1 MFGVL
6 ISAYAVSPGRGS
18 EPGMG
23 WNFVRVIDG
32 LGHSNILITAT
43 KWKDSIEEKKHLI
56 PNTRV
61 VYIRRFRFR
70 LLERIL
76 PQSYYLTYVLWQF
89 QVFLAVLLRDLH
101 KKTNIIHHLNMAGY
115 REPGFLWLFNK
126 PFVIGPLGGL
136 DQFPT
141 GSLGLVSQKIRFQA
155 KVKNILNLVQ
165 RLFHI
170 RIRLIAL
177 KANRVFIF
185 GSDSNRLIANKIWG
199 LANAYKIQEVFSH
212 KSVEF
217 GALSKSKKFKICWI
231 GLHESRKNL
240 VMLLQALENLTFDY
254 SLVVIGDGPMLEY
267 HRQIADNKLD
277 YSKVRF
283 TGKISREATLKELR
297 ESNVFVQTSL
307 YDLTSTVVAEAISE
321 GVPVIACNHMGFSD
335 IVDDSV
341 GSLIEIGSFD
351 DMCRE
356 LGRILTHYFEN
367 KDELNQRAKNCLK
380 RSAEL
385 SHETKGK
392 QLLEIYNSLLT

>member
-6 ISAYAVSPGRGS
+6 ICAYAVSPGRGS

-43 KWKDSIEEKKHLI
+43 KWKDSIEEKKYLI

-76 PQSYYLTYVLWQF
+76 PQSYYLTYALWQL
-89 QVFLAVLLRDLH
+89 QVFLTVLLCGLH
-101 KKTNIIHHLNMAGY
+101 KKINIIHHLNMAGY
-115 REPGFLWLFNK
+115 REPGFLWLLNK
-126 PFVIGPLGGL
+126 PFVIGPIGGL

-141 GSLGLVSQKIRFQA
+141 GSLGLVSQKIWFQA

-177 KANRVFIF
+177 KANRAFIF
-185 GSDSNRLIANKIWG
+185 GSDSNRFLAHKIWR
-199 LANAYKIQEVFSH
+199 LTNAYKIQEVFSH
-212 KSVEF
+212 KSLEF
-217 GALSKSKKFKICWI
+217 RALSSSKKFKICWI
-231 GLHESRKNL
+231 GLHEYRKNL
-240 VMLLQALENLTFDY
+240 LLLLHALENLTFDY

-267 HRQIADNKLD
+267 HRQIAINKLD
-277 YSKVRF
+277 YTKVRF

-297 ESNVFVQTSL
+297 ESSVFVQTSL
-307 YDLTSTVVAEAISE
+307 YDLTSTVVVEAISE

-341 GSLIEIGSFD
+341 GSLIEIGNFE
-351 DMCRE
+351 DMSLE
-356 LGRILTHYFEN
+356 LGGVLTYYFEN
-367 KDELNQRAKNCLK
+367 EDERDERAKNCPK

-385 SHETKGK
+385 SHETKSM